1 MTVDRSRL
9 EQERDQALR
18 DLLDLDRQVDDG
30 ELPADVADGLRQTYE
45 RTAATA
51 LALLAA
57 PTPDGEGATS
67 VTDRSSG
74 RGRWAA
80 YGLAVAVALFAAI
93 VLLPIYSG
101 ERPTGGA
108 VTGNEALG
116 SVAPGTGQ
124 NAAPRDLSAVTNE
137 ELEDVVAQNPD
148 VLDMRLALAHRYLDE
163 ADYLAAARHY
173 LVALDREPR
182 NVEAQS
188 HYGWLLM
195 QAGEPDQA
203 VQYVDRALA
212 QDPREVEALWFKAN
226 IALYGLSDAAGALT
240 VLEQLQQR
248 SDIEPGTRNQVE
260 ALIAE
265 ARVQDGSR

>member
-51 LALLAA
+51 IALLAA

-80 YGLAVAVALFAAI
+80 YGLAVAVALFAAV
-93 VLLPIYSG
+93 VLLPDSVA
-101 ERPTGGA
+101 ERIAGGA
-108 VTGNEALG
+108 VTGNEVFGTA
-116 SVAPGTGQ
+116 APGGGT
-124 NAAPRDLSAVTNE
+124 APRDLSTVTNA

-148 VLDMRLALAHRYLDE
+148 VIDMRLALAHRYLDG

-173 LVALDREPR
+173 LVALRQEPR

-188 HYGWLLM
+188 HYGWVLM
-195 QAGEPDQA
+195 QAGEPAQA
-203 VQYVDRALA
+203 LEYVDRSLA
-212 QDPREVEALWFKAN
+212 QDPRQIEALWFKAN
-226 IALYGLSDAAGALT
+226 IALYGLSDPAGALA

-248 SDIEPGTRNQVE
+248 TDIEPGTRSQVE

-265 ARVQDGSR
+265 ARAQGGSG

>member
-1 MTVDRSRL
+1 MTADRSRL
-9 EQERDQALR
+9 EQRRDQALR
-18 DLLDLDRQVDDG
+18 DLVDLERQVGDG

-57 PTPDGEGATS
+57 PTPDGEAAPQPP
-67 VTDRSSG
+67 DRSSW

-80 YGLAVAVALFAAI
+80 YGLALAVALFAAV
-93 VLLPIYSG
+93 VLLPVYLG

-108 VTGNEALG
+108 VSGNEALG
-116 SVAPGTGQ
+116 SALPAQGGT
-124 NAAPRDLSAVTNE
+124 APRDLSTVTNE
-137 ELEDVVAQNPD
+137 EMEDVVAENPD

-195 QAGEPDQA
+195 QTGEPDQA
-203 VQYVDRALA
+203 IDYVDRALA

-226 IALYGLSDAAGALT
+226 IVLYGLSDPAGALT
-240 VLEQLQQR
+240 VLDELQQR
-248 SDIEPGTRNQVE
+248 TDLEPETGSQVE
-260 ALIAE
+260 ALIAA
-265 ARVQDGSR
+265 ARAQGGAG

>member
-18 DLLDLDRQVDDG
+18 DLLDLERQVGDG
-30 ELPADVADGLRQTYE
+30 ELPADVADDLRQTYE

-57 PTPDGEGATS
+57 PTPDRDAGP
-67 VTDRSSG
+67 VTDRSSW

-80 YGLAVAVALFAAI
+80 YALALAVALFAAI
-93 VLLPIYSG
+93 VLLPVYLG
-101 ERPTGGA
+101 ERQTGGA

-116 SVAPGTGQ
+116 SAAPGTGQ
-124 NAAPRDLSAVTNE
+124 DTAPRDLSTVTNE
-137 ELEDVVAQNPD
+137 EMEDVVAQNPD

-195 QAGEPDQA
+195 QAGEPQQA
-203 VQYVDRALA
+203 LEYVDRALA

-226 IALYGLSDAAGALT
+226 ISLYGLSDPAGALT

-248 SDIEPGTRNQVE
+248 TDIEPATRSQVE
-260 ALIAE
+260 ALIVE
-265 ARVQDGSR
+265 ARVQGGSG